1 MTETTAKRVE
11 FPVEAPKDPLETIL
25 REGARKLLME
35 ASQEEVSLYL
45 DARREQLDDQGR
57 RQVIRNGYLPERD
70 LQTPMGSIR
79 VKQPRV
85 RDRREPEE
93 REVFQ
98 SKILPPYLRKTKS
111 IEELVP
117 WLYLKGVSTGDFT
130 EALQALL
137 GPNAKGLSATSITR
151 LKQVWQ
157 SEHQAWEQRSLQG
170 KRYVYLWADGVYF
183 NVRLE
188 SPENRKQCILV
199 VMGATA
205 AGTKEL
211 IAIQDGYRESEA
223 SWSELL
229 IDLKHRGL
237 EEPPCLAIGDGAL
250 GFWAAVEK
258 VFPTTR
264 HQRCW
269 VHKTANVLNKLPKS
283 VQPRAKSG
291 LHQIWQ
297 AESRED
303 AEKAFDRFVEK
314 YEPKYPK
321 AAACLVKDQ
330 DSMLAFYD
338 FPAKHWIHIRTT
350 NPIESTF
357 ATVKHRTQ
365 KTKGCGSR
373 AACLA
378 MVFRLAVAAQKR
390 WRSLNGAKLLPEV
403 IAGVKFVDGERAAA

>member
-1 MTETTAKRVE
+1 
-11 FPVEAPKDPLETIL
+11 
-25 REGARKLLME
+25 ME